1 MAEFTLADVA
11 RATASTHPDDTALV
25 FGDKTTSF
33 HQLDARADQVANG
46 LRGLGLGA
54 QARIAILDHS
64 SNQFY
69 ELWLGAARA
78 GLVLAPLNNRLS
90 AQEVAQVINDSQAR
104 VLFIGA
110 AFLELIEQV
119 RPQLKHLEYVI
130 AMGDEFA
137 LWRDEQPAVA
147 LGSTMAPSDDCLQLY
162 TSGTTGLPKGVRLT
176 NDNLFKAPL
185 SAQRT
190 GENSPIREIGPNDVI
205 LLCLPHAHVAGSV
218 LGIFGLAMGAK
229 LIICRDFVPADI
241 VATIERE
248 QVTLTLM
255 VPVMV
260 RGLIG
265 AMEKTGLACK
275 SLKTILYGAAPM
287 ATSLLESAMK
297 ALPHS
302 GFGQLYGLTET
313 SGPITYLTPDD
324 HHAIVAGKSEL
335 ALSCG
340 TPTAGVELLVVNHD
354 GQPLP
359 AGAIGEIICRSP
371 QIMKGYWER
380 ADETQAAIQDGW
392 FYTGDV
398 GYIDEKGYLYLY
410 DRKRD
415 MIITGGENVYPA
427 EVENILYSHPAIADV
442 AVIGIPDER
451 WGEAVKAVVVL
462 KPDALLSADE
472 LIAYAKGKV
481 AGFKLPKSVDF
492 VTDLPRN
499 ATGKVLRRLI
509 REPYWAAQGRGVA

>member
-11 RATASTHPDDTALV
+11 RATANTRPDDTALV
-25 FGDKTTSF
+25 FGEQTTSF
-33 HQLDARADQVANG
+33 HALDARADQVANG
-46 LRGLGLGA
+46 LSGLGLST
-54 QARIAILDHS
+54 QERVAILDHS
-64 SNQFY
+64 GHQFY

-78 GLVLAPLNNRLS
+78 GLVLVPLNSRLS
-90 AQEVAQVINDSQAR
+90 AHEIVQVINDSQAR
-104 VLFIGA
+104 VLFVGA
-110 AFLELIEQV
+110 AFLDLIEQI
-119 RPQLKHLEYVI
+119 RPQLTYLENI
-130 AMGDEFA
+130 IGMGDEFSS
-137 LWRDEQPAVA
+137 WRDEQPGV
-147 LGSTMAPSDDCLQLY
+147 SPEFTMSPTDDCLQLY
-162 TSGTTGLPKGVRLT
+162 TSGTTGLPKGVRLS

-185 SAQRT
+185 AAQIT
-190 GENSPIREIGPNDVI
+190 GENSPIREIGSSDVI

-218 LGIFGLAMGAK
+218 LGVFGLAMGAK
-229 LIICRDFVPADI
+229 LIISRDFVPADI

-255 VPVMV
+255 VPMMV
-260 RGLIG
+260 RGLLA
-265 AMEKTGLACK
+265 AMEKTGLTCK

-324 HHAIVAGKSEL
+324 HHAIVAGATEL

-340 TPTAGVELLVVNHD
+340 APTAGVELQVHD
-354 GQPLP
+354 QYGQPLP
-359 AGAIGEIICRSP
+359 AGDIGEIVCRSP
-371 QIMKGYWER
+371 QVMRGYWNR
-380 ADETQAAIQDGW
+380 ANETLAAIQDGW

-398 GYIDEKGYLYLY
+398 GYIDAKGYLYLY

-427 EVENILYSHPAIADV
+427 EVENILYGHPAIADV
-442 AVIGIPDER
+442 AVISVPDER

-462 KPDALLSADE
+462 KPDVLLSADE

-481 AGFKLPKSVDF
+481 AGFKVPKSVDF

-509 REPYWAAQGRGVA
+509 REPYWAAEGRGVA